1 MGSHHTDVKKNVCL
15 RLPSMVK
22 RCDRKQGRVV
32 RVWKRNKSA
41 QCAVSGKDVA
51 ISDLYTIPYRWAS
64 IGL

>member
-1 MGSHHTDVKKNVCL
+1 
-15 RLPSMVK
+15 MVK

-51 ISDLYTIPYRWAS
+51 ISDLYTMPYRWAS
-64 IGL
+64 IGFVIL